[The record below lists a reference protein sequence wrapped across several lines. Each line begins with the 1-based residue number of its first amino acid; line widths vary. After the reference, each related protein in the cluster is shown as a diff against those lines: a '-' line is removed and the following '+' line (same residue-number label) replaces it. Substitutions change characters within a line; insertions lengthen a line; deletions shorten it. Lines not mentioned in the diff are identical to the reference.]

1 MIKKSKIYILND
13 LKFMK
18 SNLLLIL
25 IFTFIQY
32 IHGEEIL
39 CELRGTYE
47 TTYSIPSRNYLQ
59 DIGDALKNFTAG
71 PYTPFLVDKA
81 KANISDKWDKEEFF
95 VNQYWNKD
103 DISGELTLVDYEVD
117 PAINRLLNESNK
129 EIKRGERSISLEE
142 SFTPNTPH
150 PSLDEYVV
158 DYYKVINS
166 LNFFTGKGRIEGNI
180 FMSGKEIK
188 NLKSPKVSFLAR
200 GQCGPAKKK
209 Y

>member
-18 SNLLLIL
+18 SNLSLIL

-117 PAINRLLNESNK
+117 PDWARNNLRNVVIQGGLDPKKLLTPESEMLEGATKYIRAFKDIPYIFNLGHGLLPETDPDKVKRLVEFYRN
-129 EIKRGERSISLEE
+129 
-142 SFTPNTPH
+142 F
-150 PSLDEYVV
+150 DE
-158 DYYKVINS
+158 
-166 LNFFTGKGRIEGNI
+166 
-180 FMSGKEIK
+180 
-188 NLKSPKVSFLAR
+188 
-200 GQCGPAKKK
+200 
-209 Y
+209 